1 MTLDEQNFKRFVD
14 LFGEEILRI
23 HEGTCRHYTA
33 GDGFMPL
40 SVEVLYRPEPGV
52 LRFAM
57 AHRWKHPSGDLIA
70 DPDMELVVD
79 TNTKTLSPRSF
90 QMDLPPV
97 YQTAESEELSEMQR
111 NNIAHKLASFLATWL
126 ANIKSQGYKDL
137 GTA

>member
-14 LFGEEILRI
+14 LFGEEILAI
-23 HEGTCRHYTA
+23 NEGTCRRYTA
-33 GDGFMPL
+33 GEGFMPL

-79 TNTKTLSPRSF
+79 TNTKTLSARSF

-97 YQTAESEELSEMQR
+97 YQTADDEDLGETKC
-111 NNIAHKLASFLATWL
+111 NITSQKLASFLATWL
-126 ANIKSQGYKDL
+126 TNIKSQKYKIIE
-137 GTA
+137 AA